1 MQKSVIFRLSESHS
15 EAVRFLS
22 GVSVSLAD
30 GKKSSWITLTRTG
43 SFTDPRYGSFDI
55 THEMLMS
62 MVSNF
67 HKGTYGQDIVVDLNH
82 DIKGGAAAD
91 IKELKVEGNRL
102 RALVEW
108 TPQGIDAVKNKRMKY
123 LSAEFHPNYKDNE
136 KGDKH
141 GPTLLGA
148 ALTVRPVIKRLDPVE
163 LSEGDSAHP
172 VYIHPELIKT
182 FAEEAKTMKKK
193 YLTLFAT
200 ALAALTLSEPAQKAL
215 TDGFS
220 AALGES
226 PEEDTA
232 KSLMATFEDSA
243 KKLAEAEDKNP
254 GAPIQLTIET
264 PATGLSADDVNKAV
278 AKALADRE
286 AAALKLAEDRDAKVK
301 LFSDTINAS
310 KGISDDVKK
319 QLCEDSD
326 LITADMSDEQVKKFA
341 ERQIKHGNDIAIA
354 QQLSALGY
362 PPAGSMVVPESTRND
377 VVALQEHIDSHI
389 GLKDKRKDLNPFCE
403 RVLAQFDSEHAIEL
417 ADERKMLAGGATG
430 IGDTSLPA
438 GYRRTVIREALSD
451 LNILNLVN
459 AITDF
464 NASAVVNIPY
474 ELRDMSGITN
484 DAITYEGQEIN
495 GASIT
500 QQNDL
505 AYVNAMKIA
514 LSISNEVIFFS
525 RNNGA
530 IDWDAYARNVQS
542 NARIIRE
549 LVARRICNELQ
560 RSADAYGAVAQTDTL
575 TAQVDGAT
583 STFKTAAFPVV
594 RPHQVKDLLGNNVGS
609 AENPITVTLGGTVLT
624 EYDGTGSQAAGT
636 YFRVTNFNL
645 GYIQTVTEAGV
656 PVAPAASTTLSVA
669 YSKATNVVLFDLD
682 VPAGSNLE
690 DHLNGLLRAVG
701 ARKAVLSGDR
711 FINTDNMFMLMSPI
725 LNDTVTNA
733 RAFVES
739 QARRGTALSG
749 KGDLSSIKGVEA
761 FGTNAPSVDLGDERI
776 IMGEA
781 GLIGYAVV
789 KPFETG
795 QPFEAVGPNGKPTG
809 KKVAYGEEYNAIKLP
824 TPLRNRLTSVLAY
837 SATGR

>member
-1 MQKSVIFRLSESHS
+1 MQKSVIFRLSENQSQ
-15 EAVRFLS
+15 AVRFLS
-22 GVSVSLAD
+22 GVHVSLAD
-30 GKKSSWITLTRTG
+30 GKKTSWITLTRTG

-55 THEMLMS
+55 TNEMLLS

-91 IKELKVEGNRL
+91 IKDLKVEGNRL

-123 LSAEFHPNYKDNE
+123 LSAEFHPDYKDNE
-136 KGDKH
+136 KGNKH

-163 LSEGDSAHP
+163 LAEQGREAP
-172 VYIHPELIKT
+172 VYIHPELIRT
-182 FAEEAKTMKKK
+182 FAEEAKTMKK
-193 YLTLFAT
+193 YLQRLRAKLE
-200 ALAALTLSEPAQKAL
+200 ALK
-215 TDGFS
+215 
-220 AALGES
+220 LGEEQIES
-226 PEEDTA
+226 ILNTFTLAMGDNPEEEHA
-232 KSLMATFEDSA
+232 EKLLASFEEA
-243 KKLAEAEDKNP
+243 GTKLAVALEDNP
-254 GAPIQLTIET
+254 GAPIQLTVEA
-264 PATGLSADDVNKAV
+264 PAAGVSADDVNKAV
-278 AKALADRE
+278 VKALADRD
-286 AAALKLAEDRDAKVK
+286 AAAVKLTEDLAAKVK
-301 LFSDTINAS
+301 LFSDTINKAE
-310 KGISDDVKK
+310 GLSDDVKK
-319 QLCEDSD
+319 KLCEDSD
-326 LITADMSDEQVKKFA
+326 LITADMTDEQVKKFA
-341 ERQIKHGNDIAIA
+341 DRQIAHGNDLSVA
-354 QQLSALGY
+354 QQLSAMGY
-362 PPAGSMVVPESTRND
+362 TPAGTVVIPESTRND

-389 GLKDKRKDLNPFCE
+389 GLKDKRKDLNQFCE
-403 RVLAQFDSEHAIEL
+403 RVLAQFDSDHAIEL

-495 GASIT
+495 GASIS

-514 LSISNEVIFFS
+514 LNISNEVIFFS

-560 RSADAYGAVAQTDTL
+560 RSADAYGATAQNDTL

-583 STFKTAAFPVV
+583 STFKTASFPVV
-594 RPHQVKDLLGNNVGS
+594 RPHQVKDLLGNNVGT
-609 AENPITVTLGGTVLT
+609 AENPITVTLGGNALT
-624 EYDGTGSQAAGT
+624 EYDGTGNQAAGT
-636 YFRVTNFNL
+636 YYRVTNHNL

-656 PVAPAASTTLSVA
+656 AVAPAAATALVVT
-669 YSKATNVVLFDLD
+669 YSLATNVVLFDLD
-682 VPAGSNLE
+682 VPGGTNLE

-711 FINTDNMFMLMSPI
+711 FINTDNMFSLMSPI
-725 LNDTVTNA
+725 LNDTITNA

-739 QARRGTALSG
+739 QARNGTALSG
-749 KGDLSSIKGVEA
+749 KGDLSTIKGIEA
-761 FGTNAPSVDLGDERI
+761 FGTNAPGIDLGDERI